1 MKLYEEEVK
10 ALTEIVNDVFLVDII
25 AKNSKRDVV
34 DARQIYSKILREKGY
49 GYESIGRSIKKN
61 HATIVH
67 YIKNID
73 SLLTYDKQLRD
84 KYMTCK
90 VLFYKDREAITN
102 ELKKDVDIYVTA
114 IRLTN
119 ELQEA
124 IASKNK
130 ILNDFVN
137 YLENFEKTTGYI
149 PNAYE
154 LRLNILPL
162 FNK

>member
-25 AKNSKRDVV
+25 AKSSKRDVV

-61 HATIVH
+61 HATVVH

-102 ELKKDVDIYVTA
+102 ELRKDVDIYMTV
-114 IRLTN
+114 IRLRG
-119 ELQEA
+119 ELQQA
-124 IASKNK
+124 VSNKSKV
-130 ILNDFVN
+130 LNEFVS
-137 YLENFEKTTGYI
+137 YIERYEK
-149 PNAYE
+149 
-154 LRLNILPL
+154 LRGRLPGIDDYRSTILPL
-162 FNK
+162 FDV